1 MKIGLANNLYPP
13 YGRDSGAEI
22 ISKKMIDEFVTN
34 GHEVFII
41 TSRPTKTKRTN
52 EKNIYFLS
60 SSYEYLNQY
69 SLIRKLIWHF
79 CQLIFPPHRKEIKQI
94 IEEEKPD
101 LFITHNLL
109 GLSLAL
115 PKILKQYNI
124 THHHVLH
131 DIQLLHPSGLMY
143 LGEEKKIK
151 NILALFYQYF
161 TKKAFKQT
169 AKIISPSKWLLDLHK
184 QQNFF
189 NRSLQEVIPNFNLN
203 KKKPKEKHSPLRF
216 LFAGQIEKHK
226 GIAILLSAWKMSGL
240 TKDMAQLTIVGQGS
254 LSDFITQESKK
265 FDNVDYLGH
274 VSRDKINKTIK
285 EHDIVILPSLI
296 YENSP
301 TIIWEAAQH
310 GLSAIAS
317 DIGGTPELKEYLD
330 LILFQAGNI
339 NDLSQKIREMIK

>member
-22 ISKKMIDEFVTN
+22 ISKKMIDEFVAN

-41 TSRPTKTKRTN
+41 TSRPIKTKRTN

-94 IEEEKPD
+94 IEKEKPD

-274 VSRDKINKTIK
+274 VSRDKINKTIE

>member
-22 ISKKMIDEFVTN
+22 ITKKMADEFIIQ
-34 GHEVFII
+34 GHDVFII
-41 TSRPTKTKRTN
+41 TSYPQKTSLPK

-60 SSYEYLNQY
+60 SSYEYLNKY
-69 SLIRKLIWHF
+69 SLIKKLSWHF

-274 VSRDKINKTIK
+274 VSRDKINKTIE

>member
-22 ISKKMIDEFVTN
+22 ISKKMADEFVAN

-41 TSRPTKTKRTN
+41 TSCPAKKKRPN
-52 EKNIYFLS
+52 EKNIYFLAS
-60 SSYEYLNQY
+60 DYEYLSRY
-69 SLIRKLIWHF
+69 SLPRKLVWHF
-79 CQLIFPPHRKEIKQI
+79 FQLIFPRHKKEIKKI
-94 IEEEKPD
+94 IKQKKPD

-109 GLSLAL
+109 GIGLAL
-115 PKILKQYNI
+115 PKILKQHNI
-124 THHHVLH
+124 THYHVLH

-151 NILALFYQYF
+151 NVLALFYQRF

-169 AKIISPSKWLLDLHK
+169 TKIISPSQWLLNLHE

-189 NRSLQEVIPNFNLN
+189 SSSLKEVVPNFNL
-203 KKKPKEKHSPLRF
+203 KKITPKEKHKPLRF

-226 GIAILLSAWKMSGL
+226 GVNILLSAWEMSGL
-240 TKDMAQLTIVGQGS
+240 TKDQAQLTIIGQGS
-254 LSDFITQESKK
+254 LSNFVIQKSKK
-265 FDNVDYLGH
+265 FNNINYLGH
-274 VSRDKINKTIK
+274 VSRDKINKTI
-285 EHDIVILPSLI
+285 EDHDVVILPSLI

-301 TIIWEAAQH
+301 TIIWEAAQY

-317 DIGGTPELKEYLD
+317 DIGGTPELKEYLN
-330 LILFQAGNI
+330 LILFQAANV
-339 NDLSQKIREMIK
+339 NDLSQKIKSMIK

>member
-22 ISKKMIDEFVTN
+22 ISKKMIDEFVAN
-34 GHEVFII
+34 GHEVFIV
-41 TSRPTKTKRTN
+41 TSRPTKTKRAN
-52 EKNIYFLS
+52 EKNIYFIAS
-60 SSYEYLNQY
+60 NYEYLNRY
-69 SLIRKLIWHF
+69 PLIKKLIWHF
-79 CQLIFPPHRKEIKQI
+79 CQLIFPPHQKEIKQI
-94 IEEEKPD
+94 IKKEKPD

-115 PKILKQYNI
+115 PKILKKYNI
-124 THHHVLH
+124 IHHHVLH

-143 LGEEKKIK
+143 LGEEKKIN

-169 AKIISPSKWLLDLHK
+169 AKIISPSKWLLGLHRQK
-184 QQNFF
+184 KFF
-189 NRSLQEVIPNFNLN
+189 INSLQEVVPNFNFQ
-203 KKKPKEKHSPLRF
+203 KIRPKEKHKPLRF

-226 GIAILLSAWKMSGL
+226 GITILLSAWKMSGL
-240 TKDMAQLTIVGQGS
+240 TKDAAQLTIAGQGS
-254 LSDFITQESKK
+254 LSDFIAQESKR
-265 FDNVDYLGH
+265 FNNVTYLGH
-274 VSRDKINKTIK
+274 VSRDKINKIIDD
-285 EHDIVILPSLI
+285 HDIVILPSLI

-317 DIGGTPELKEYLD
+317 DIGGTPELREYLD

-339 NDLSQKIREMIK
+339 NDLSQKIKEMIK